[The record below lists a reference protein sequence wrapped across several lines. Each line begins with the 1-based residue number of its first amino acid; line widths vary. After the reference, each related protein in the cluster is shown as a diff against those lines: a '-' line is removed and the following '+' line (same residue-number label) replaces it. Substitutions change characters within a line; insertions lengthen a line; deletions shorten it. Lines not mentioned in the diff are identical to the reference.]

1 MSTLTETTTVR
12 KVRKSFYA
20 HLYDAAGV
28 LAKLDDGLIYF
39 FGEDG
44 SVTEY
49 EPEMA
54 PWVTILGEVGI
65 GDTQQI
71 MDTLHGGYAK
81 IACTRQEGV
90 S

>member
-1 MSTLTETTTVR
+1 MATITETTTAR

-20 HLYDAAGV
+20 HLYKSAGV
-28 LAKLDDGLIYF
+28 MAKLDDGVIYF

-44 SVTEY
+44 SITEY

-65 GDTQQI
+65 SDTQQI
-71 MDTLHGGYAK
+71 MDTLHGGYAA
-81 IACTRQEGV
+81 ICTSRQMEV
-90 S
+90 R